1 MNVYR
6 QIRFAHMNVQC
17 KSLSLSVVEVLKCRQ
32 RLMRTGDSEL
42 PDGSQS
48 ALLFFEGAI
57 VSRERGHAGL
67 SGNVGNGLL
76 ISRC

>member
-1 MNVYR
+1 
-6 QIRFAHMNVQC
+6 
-17 KSLSLSVVEVLKCRQ
+17 
-32 RLMRTGDSEL
+32 MRRGYSEL

-48 ALLFFEGAI
+48 ALLFFEGVI

-67 SGNVGNGLL
+67 SGNIGNSLF